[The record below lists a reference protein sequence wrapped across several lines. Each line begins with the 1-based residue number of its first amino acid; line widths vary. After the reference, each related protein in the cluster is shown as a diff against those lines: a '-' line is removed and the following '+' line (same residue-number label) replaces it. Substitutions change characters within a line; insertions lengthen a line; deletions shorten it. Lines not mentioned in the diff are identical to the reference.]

1 MLNEILSSHIF
12 SIIIGAGMAILVI
25 FDCLRIHAIQAN
37 LGYLKTSKFHSFTN
51 QLEKTETYFS
61 SNPNWLYKRTVIGLI
76 SSILIFIYF
85 RDYAGRSSDI
95 NYDHLKVFFISIIY
109 CKILFKAIM
118 WQFFRVKPIT
128 FTKELDNTKSF
139 NPLRSLIV
147 ISYIFGIISIILIG
161 SAFSI
166 TSLLFAAS
174 LPALLYAIISSIR
187 ILYLKRA

>member
-1 MLNEILSSHIF
+1 
-12 SIIIGAGMAILVI
+12 
-25 FDCLRIHAIQAN
+25 
-37 LGYLKTSKFHSFTN
+37 
-51 QLEKTETYFS
+51 
-61 SNPNWLYKRTVIGLI
+61 
-76 SSILIFIYF
+76 
-85 RDYAGRSSDI
+85 
-95 NYDHLKVFFISIIY
+95 
-109 CKILFKAIM
+109 M

-139 NPLRSLIV
+139 DPLRSLIV

-187 ILYLKRA
+187 ILYLKKA